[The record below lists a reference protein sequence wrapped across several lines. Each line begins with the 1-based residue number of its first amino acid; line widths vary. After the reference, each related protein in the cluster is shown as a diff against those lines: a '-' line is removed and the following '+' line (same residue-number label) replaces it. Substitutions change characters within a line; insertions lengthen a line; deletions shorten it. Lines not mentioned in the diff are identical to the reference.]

1 MICHYWYF
9 LNLNY
14 TYEPE
19 VCNGCQDLSRMPHE
33 LKDIAMLNVKGNDYR
48 CVIWNITRNYAIN
61 RLNNSKLDDKDHYEY
76 GFWCK

>member
-1 MICHYWYF
+1 
-9 LNLNY
+9 
-14 TYEPE
+14 
-19 VCNGCQDLSRMPHE
+19 MPHE

-48 CVIWNITRNYAIN
+48 CVIWNVTRNYAIN